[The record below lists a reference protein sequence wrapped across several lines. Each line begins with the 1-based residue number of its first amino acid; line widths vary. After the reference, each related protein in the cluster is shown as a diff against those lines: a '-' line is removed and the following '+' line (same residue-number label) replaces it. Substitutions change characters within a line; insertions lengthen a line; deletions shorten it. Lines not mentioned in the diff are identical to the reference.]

1 MCVHVHERA
10 EVLLSKIDIDHTSH
24 ERYWTQKPYQI
35 AKMLTFEKS
44 YLPLQS
50 RLAPILGTDSQKVR
64 FVVIPCGDVGSKLT
78 FGQSNR

>member
-1 MCVHVHERA
+1 MKGIGRRKNF
-10 EVLLSKIDIDHTSH
+10 SKISSQPDL
-24 ERYWTQKPYQI
+24 PYQI